1 MIPRGFHLHHCGRAR
16 VGQVWPVDVGLCHV
30 SRGCFGSPDR
40 AVGQVG
46 PEPSR
51 EAGLG
56 REIQNPRNTTLVGP

>member
-1 MIPRGFHLHHCGRAR
+1 M
-16 VGQVWPVDVGLCHV
+16 GQVWPVDVGLCHV